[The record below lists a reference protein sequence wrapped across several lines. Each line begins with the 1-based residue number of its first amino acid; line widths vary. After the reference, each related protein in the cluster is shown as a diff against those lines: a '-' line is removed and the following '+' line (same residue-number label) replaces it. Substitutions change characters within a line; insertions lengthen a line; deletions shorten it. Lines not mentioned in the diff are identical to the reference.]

1 MSGSYFHKNNYFGFL
16 EIRISQGTLSDR
28 SKLEKSVTIQKFRSF
43 FTTAY
48 N

>member
-1 MSGSYFHKNNYFGFL
+1 MSSSYFHKNNFFGFL
-16 EIRISQGTLSDR
+16 EIRISQGTLFDR
-28 SKLEKSVTIQKFRSF
+28 SKLLKRVTIQKFRSF